1 MFKFKKT
8 TKNNREIPKK
18 NYIILFVLII
28 GTILLGVYL
37 HNIFIESDTN
47 TPLMDDYISVI
58 NYNELS
64 DYLLENKDIII
75 YSSYLGDTEIRA
87 FEKEFRN
94 VINRYELNEKILYLN
109 LTNYSDE
116 IKISLSN
123 QYNLNGLTIVDAP
136 CLVFFQ
142 NGTLVDIYHLKDN
155 YDMDN
160 LVIYLKGKEVIEN
173 D

>member
-1 MFKFKKT
+1 MFKLKKIT
-8 TKNNREIPKK
+8 RNDREIPKK
-18 NYIILFVLII
+18 NYIILFILLII
-28 GTILLGVYL
+28 TILLGLYL
-37 HNIFIESDTN
+37 HSIFLESDVN

-75 YSSYLGDTEIRA
+75 YSSYLGDTEIRD

-94 VINRYELNEKILYLN
+94 VINSYELNEQILYLN

-123 QYNLNGLTIVDAP
+123 QYNLNGITIVDAP
-136 CLVFFQ
+136 CLVLFQ
-142 NGTLVDIYHLKDN
+142 NGILVDIYDLKDN
-155 YDMDN
+155 YDINN
-160 LVIYLKGKEVIEN
+160 LVIYLKGKEVIES

>member
-1 MFKFKKT
+1 MFKL
-8 TKNNREIPKK
+8 KNMTRNDREIPKK
-18 NYIILFVLII
+18 NYIILFILII
-28 GTILLGVYL
+28 STILLGLYL
-37 HNIFIESDTN
+37 HSIFVESDTN

-64 DYLLENKDIII
+64 DYLLENKDILI

-94 VINRYELNEKILYLN
+94 VINNYELNEQILYLN

-136 CLVFFQ
+136 CLVLFQ
-142 NGTLVDIYHLKDN
+142 NGILVDIYDLKDN
-155 YDMDN
+155 YDIDN
-160 LVIYLKGKEVIEN
+160 LVIYLKGKEVIES